1 MSELDGIVTPAA
13 IVDLDVV
20 ERNLD
25 RMQAYASEHGLALRP
40 HVKTHKNAWLA
51 AEQVRR
57 GARGITVATTVETE
71 LLGAAASEV
80 LIAYPPLGSRAIAAV
95 ASAAS
100 RPTLVALDSVPALDE
115 LRAAARSAGVSV
127 GVLVEL
133 DVGMRRCGVQSP
145 ADALSIARACDGE
158 HVVYRGVMFYPGH
171 VREPVNEQDRVLA
184 ELSAALDRFRAELS
198 QAGFAPAIV
207 SGGSTPTA
215 FRSHE
220 LAGLTEIRP
229 GTYIFNDRTTEAIGA
244 CTRAEIAYTVLATVV
259 STAVPGQA
267 VVDTGSKALSSDIM
281 RAPGREGFG
290 ELLDRPEVFVTR
302 MSEEHGVLDL
312 SRSDW
317 RPRVGERVRIVPN
330 HVCVSVNL
338 QTTIY
343 GLRDASVVHEWT
355 PDARGWRT
363 GKALQTKTAGRP

>member
-1 MSELDGIVTPAA
+1 MSDTNGIVTPAA
-13 IVDLDVV
+13 IVDLAVV

-25 RMQAYASEHGLALRP
+25 GMQAYAAAHGLALRP

-71 LLGAAASEV
+71 LLGAAAPEV
-80 LIAYPPLGSRAIAAV
+80 LIAYPPLGSRAEAA
-95 ASAAS
+95 ARSAAA
-100 RPTLVALDSVPALDE
+100 RPTLVALDSLAALE
-115 LRAAARSAGVSV
+115 ALRTAARAAGVSV

-133 DVGMRRCGVQSP
+133 DVGMRRCGVQHP
-145 ADALSIARACDGE
+145 GDALAIARACDGE

-171 VREPVNEQDRVLA
+171 VREPVDEQDGPLS
-184 ELSAALDRFRAELS
+184 ELNATLGRFRAELS
-198 QAGFAPAIV
+198 DAGFAPSIV

-215 FRSHE
+215 YRSHE
-220 LAGLTEIRP
+220 LSGLTEIRP
-229 GTYIFNDRTTEAIGA
+229 GTYNFNDRTTEAIGA
-244 CTRAEIAYTVLATVV
+244 CSRDEIAYTVLATVV

-267 VVDTGSKALSSDIM
+267 VVDAGSKALSSDTI

-290 ELLDRPEVFVTR
+290 ELLERPEVFVTR

-317 RPRVGERVRIVPN
+317 RPTVGERVRIVPN

-338 QTTIY
+338 QRTIF
-343 GLRDASVVHEWT
+343 GLRAGSVVQEWS
-355 PDARGWRT
+355 PEARGWR
-363 GKALQTKTAGRP
+363 ASE